1 MISEEVMK
9 IFTNCAKF
17 HGEEFDIDNVDGG
30 TSEIAVDCDEDYLV
44 GMAYVADCHTFVR
57 EVNLEKFD
65 LERERAKMVDLFL
78 QVLKFEWTIQMRE
91 ELWENQ
97 SVIVNEALRYIEWT

>member
-17 HGEEFDIDNVDGG
+17 YEEEFDIEMVDGG
-30 TSEIAVDCDEDYLV
+30 TCEVAVDCEEDYMV
-44 GMAYVADCHTFVR
+44 AMAYVADCHTYKR

-65 LERERAKMVDLFL
+65 IVRERSKMIDLYLSLLNF
-78 QVLKFEWTIQMRE
+78 Q
-91 ELWENQ
+91 
-97 SVIVNEALRYIEWT
+97 

>member
-1 MISEEVMK
+1 MTIRCSFFFTADMISEEVMK

-17 HGEEFDIDNVDGG
+17 YGEDFDTDNVDGG
-30 TSEIAVDCDEDYLV
+30 TSEIAVDCDEDYMI

-65 LERERAKMVDLFL
+65 LERERNKMIDLYL
-78 QVLKFEWTIQMRE
+78 QVLKFE
-91 ELWENQ
+91 
-97 SVIVNEALRYIEWT
+97 

>member
-17 HGEEFDIDNVDGG
+17 FGEEFDPELIDGG
-30 TSEIAVDCDEDYLV
+30 TSEIAVDCDEDYMV
-44 GMAYVADCHTFVR
+44 GMAYVADCHTYKR

-65 LERERAKMVDLFL
+65 LERERNKMVDLYL
-78 QVLKFEWTIQMRE
+78 SL
-91 ELWENQ
+91 
-97 SVIVNEALRYIEWT
+97 LRFK